1 VNEPAGWDAV
11 LRNVSGRGG
20 GAAPTGTVVFDLDG
34 TLVRGDCGDALI
46 RHLLSR
52 HWLRRLAALLALPL
66 GLPMMAF
73 PPLRRRGVSIFL
85 WLGTVGLDDKEL
97 SRRIDAFLLAY
108 PYRPITGANLAL
120 DAELAAGHHVVIAT
134 GALNVLAEHLVGRM
148 GFAGRV
154 AVVASAMAPFAGG
167 QVTRVQCNGRVKL
180 EELGRAGFAPPYLR
194 AYSDSWTDHPLLAA
208 ARTAIAVNCRD
219 RDLAR
224 LQRKFGD
231 RLQVMPRDATSVQVD
246 AGSSP

>member
-1 VNEPAGWDAV
+1 MLAQAAA
-11 LRNVSGRGG
+11 LRGT
-20 GAAPTGTVVFDLDG
+20 AAADGTVVFDLDG
-34 TLVRGDCGDALI
+34 TLVRGDCGDAVI

-85 WLGTVGLDDKEL
+85 WLGTVGLDDAAL

-108 PYRPITGANLAL
+108 PFRPITGAILAL
-120 DAELAAGHHVVIAT
+120 DAELAAGHRVVIAT
-134 GALNVLAEHLVGRM
+134 GALNVPCRAPRRPDGFRRPRGR
-148 GFAGRV
+148 GRV
-154 AVVASAMAPFAGG
+154 RHGALRRRPGA
-167 QVTRVQCNGRVKL
+167 RVQCNGRVKL

-231 RLQVMPRDATSVQVD
+231 RLQVMPRDATSA
-246 AGSSP
+246 AGRRRLVAVSALLHFPS